1 MYCTC
6 TFPLKQIKF
15 HKKLHLLSLS
25 YRLSFVNF
33 LVLLGYVLFTQFT
46 RNTYFLHVNIKAA
59 VDRATK
65 MY

>member
-1 MYCTC
+1 MNLPPETNQVSQK
-6 TFPLKQIKF
+6 TTSAV
-15 HKKLHLLSLS
+15 LSLS

-33 LVLLGYVLFTQFT
+33 LVLLGYVLFRQFT

>member
-1 MYCTC
+1 MYLPPETNQVSQK
-6 TFPLKQIKF
+6 TTSAV
-15 HKKLHLLSLS
+15 LSLS

-33 LVLLGYVLFTQFT
+33 LVLLGYVLFRQFT
-46 RNTYFLHVNIKAA
+46 TNTYFLHVNIKAA